1 MQSIT
6 YIRRH
11 DTQKQFEIVSN
22 FLAGQF
28 TSPRQG
34 GICYPEAM
42 VVELR
47 QDQDLDDLL
56 EQSKTDPVLIF
67 KHSTQCSI
75 SGEVQREFLD
85 FVAKAPDLKAVVI
98 RVIESRRLSD
108 AVAERLGVRHESP
121 QALLI
126 KDGRVVWHASH
137 WSITSEAL
145 VAALRP
151 YVQSAHQRN

>member
-1 MQSIT
+1 
-6 YIRRH
+6 
-11 DTQKQFEIVSN
+11 
-22 FLAGQF
+22 
-28 TSPRQG
+28 
-34 GICYPEAM
+34 M

-75 SGEVQREFLD
+75 SGEVHREFMD
-85 FVAKAPDLKAVVI
+85 FAAKAPELKAAVI
-98 RVIESRRLSD
+98 LVIENRRLSE

-121 QALLI
+121 QTLLI

-145 VAALRP
+145 VTALRS
-151 YVQSAHQRN
+151 YVQPAHQRN